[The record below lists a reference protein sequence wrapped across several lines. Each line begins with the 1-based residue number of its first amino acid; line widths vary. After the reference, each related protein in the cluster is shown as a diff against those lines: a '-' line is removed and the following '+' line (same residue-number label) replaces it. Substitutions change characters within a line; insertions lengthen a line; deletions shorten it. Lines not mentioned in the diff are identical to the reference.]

1 MYIYKVLL
9 DTVLE
14 SSLRAILHWGDADT
28 VPKMWEEMVSKAKQ
42 STEAKH
48 YSKKILITSKLLQSM
63 MDYGDEPAK
72 TLLPTGLNSSISM
85 RSTPISSP

>member
-1 MYIYKVLL
+1 MHIYKVLL

-28 VPKMWEEMVSKAKQ
+28 ILKMWVEMVSKAKQ

-48 YSKKILITSKLLQSM
+48 YSKKIF
-63 MDYGDEPAK
+63 DYLNTVTIND
-72 TLLPTGLNSSISM
+72 GLWRGTNRDFIAYSLV
-85 RSTPISSP
+85 